1 MSNEANFPVL
11 IATGE
16 CQRVL
21 NAEATAFELSPS
33 VFDPIH
39 PNG

>member
-1 MSNEANFPVL
+1 MRNKANFPVL

-21 NAEATAFELSPS
+21 NAEATAVESSPS
-33 VFDPIH
+33 VFDPVH
-39 PNG
+39 PNV